1 MGFIVGETGKNLYG
15 ITSVDMSTNT
25 SLQLK
30 AVPPSGEAN
39 TKTFTATIDASGF
52 AAVTMEDGTSS
63 GAVAAN
69 ESMFYLLANVADLDE
84 AGVWTIVP
92 IWNDTASTKVIK
104 GVAFTI
110 TVADDAYT

>member
-1 MGFIVGETGKNLYG
+1 MSFITGETGKKLVA
-15 ITSVDMSTNT
+15 ITSIDMSTNT
-25 SLQLK
+25 SLQIK
-30 AVPPSGEAN
+30 AVPPSGECN

-84 AGVWTIVP
+84 AGVWKIIA

-104 GVAFTI
+104 GAPFEM
-110 TVADDAYT
+110 TVLDDSYT